1 MKKISIFIVL
11 FIMFTPVYAKEK
23 VEFSSCTDGDTFKI
37 IYNNEVK
44 TVRLLA
50 VDTPESV
57 HPKKEVEYYG
67 KEASDYTCNVL
78 KKANKIELEFDE
90 NSDKLDKYDRLLAWV
105 FIDDKLLQ
113 ESLIEGG
120 YAKVAYLYGNYK
132 YTTKLQELQEIA
144 SNKNIG
150 VWDEEAKEN
159 FNPNQN
165 EDKIT
170 TIEIIILFVILII
183 IMLFGTKKQ
192 KKKIL
197 KKVKKYKI
205 TRIILTNYTNF
216 WVNSNHIKWS
226 KRRKYV

>member
-37 IYNNEVK
+37 IYNNEIK

-120 YAKVAYLYGNYK
+120 YAKVAYLYGDYK

-159 FNPNQN
+159 FNSNQN

-197 KKVKKYKI
+197 KKVKKA
-205 TRIILTNYTNF
+205 LNE
-216 WVNSNHIKWS
+216 
-226 KRRKYV
+226 

>member
-1 MKKISIFIVL
+1 MKKISIFIIL

-37 IYNNEVK
+37 IYNNEIK

-120 YAKVAYLYGNYK
+120 YAKVAYLYGDYK

-144 SNKNIG
+144 SSKNIG

-192 KKKIL
+192 KIKIL
-197 KKVKKYKI
+197 KKVKKA
-205 TRIILTNYTNF
+205 LNE
-216 WVNSNHIKWS
+216 
-226 KRRKYV
+226 

>member
-90 NSDKLDKYDRLLAWV
+90 NSDKLDKYDRLLVWV

-197 KKVKKYKI
+197 KKVKKAFKE
-205 TRIILTNYTNF
+205 
-216 WVNSNHIKWS
+216 
-226 KRRKYV
+226 

>member
-1 MKKISIFIVL
+1 MKKISLFIIL

-37 IYNNEVK
+37 IYNNEIK

-120 YAKVAYLYGNYK
+120 YAKVAYLYGDYK

-197 KKVKKYKI
+197 KKVK
-205 TRIILTNYTNF
+205 RALNE
-216 WVNSNHIKWS
+216 
-226 KRRKYV
+226 

>member
-1 MKKISIFIVL
+1 MKKISIFIIL

-23 VEFSSCTDGDTFKI
+23 AEFSSCTDGDTFKI
-37 IYNNEVK
+37 MYNNEVK

-120 YAKVAYLYGNYK
+120 YAKVAYLYGDYK

-197 KKVKKYKI
+197 KKVKKA
-205 TRIILTNYTNF
+205 LNE
-216 WVNSNHIKWS
+216 
-226 KRRKYV
+226 

>member
-1 MKKISIFIVL
+1 MKKISLFIIL

-37 IYNNEVK
+37 IYNNEIK

-78 KKANKIELEFDE
+78 KKANKIELEFDD

-120 YAKVAYLYGNYK
+120 YAKVAYLYGDYK

-159 FNPNQN
+159 FNSNQN

-197 KKVKKYKI
+197 KKVKKA
-205 TRIILTNYTNF
+205 LNE
-216 WVNSNHIKWS
+216 
-226 KRRKYV
+226 

>member
-1 MKKISIFIVL
+1 MKKISL
-11 FIMFTPVYAKEK
+11 FIILFITFTPVYAKEK

-37 IYNNEVK
+37 IYNNEIK

-120 YAKVAYLYGNYK
+120 YAKVAYLYGDYK

-197 KKVKKYKI
+197 KKVKKA
-205 TRIILTNYTNF
+205 LNE
-216 WVNSNHIKWS
+216 
-226 KRRKYV
+226 

>member
-1 MKKISIFIVL
+1 MKKISIFIIL

-37 IYNNEVK
+37 IYNNEIK

-120 YAKVAYLYGNYK
+120 YAKVAYLYGDYK

-159 FNPNQN
+159 FNSNQN

-197 KKVKKYKI
+197 KKVKKA
-205 TRIILTNYTNF
+205 LNE
-216 WVNSNHIKWS
+216 
-226 KRRKYV
+226 

>member
-1 MKKISIFIVL
+1 MKKISLFIIL

-37 IYNNEVK
+37 IYNNEIK

-50 VDTPESV
+50 VDTPESA
-57 HPKKEVEYYG
+57 HPKKEEEYDA

-78 KKANKIELEFDE
+78 KKANKIELEFDD

-120 YAKVAYLYGNYK
+120 YAKVAYLYGDYK

-183 IMLFGTKKQ
+183 IMLFGTKKH

-197 KKVKKYKI
+197 KKVKKA
-205 TRIILTNYTNF
+205 LNE
-216 WVNSNHIKWS
+216 
-226 KRRKYV
+226 

>member
-159 FNPNQN
+159 FNPIQN

-197 KKVKKYKI
+197 KKVKKAFKE
-205 TRIILTNYTNF
+205 
-216 WVNSNHIKWS
+216 
-226 KRRKYV
+226 

>member
-1 MKKISIFIVL
+1 MKKISIFIIL

-78 KKANKIELEFDE
+78 KKANKVELEFDE

-113 ESLIEGG
+113 ESLVEGG
-120 YAKVAYLYGNYK
+120 YAKVAYLYGDYK
-132 YTTKLQELQEIA
+132 YTTKLQELQEIT
-144 SNKNIG
+144 SSKNIG

-159 FNPNQN
+159 FNSNQN

-197 KKVKKYKI
+197 KKVKKA
-205 TRIILTNYTNF
+205 LNE
-216 WVNSNHIKWS
+216 
-226 KRRKYV
+226 

>member
-1 MKKISIFIVL
+1 MKKISIFIIL

-37 IYNNEVK
+37 IYNNEIK

-120 YAKVAYLYGNYK
+120 YAKVAYLYGDYK

-197 KKVKKYKI
+197 KKVKKA
-205 TRIILTNYTNF
+205 LNE
-216 WVNSNHIKWS
+216 
-226 KRRKYV
+226 

>member
-44 TVRLLA
+44 IVRLLA

-197 KKVKKYKI
+197 KKVKKAFKE
-205 TRIILTNYTNF
+205 
-216 WVNSNHIKWS
+216 
-226 KRRKYV
+226 

>member
-1 MKKISIFIVL
+1 MKKISLFIIL

-37 IYNNEVK
+37 IYNNEIK

-120 YAKVAYLYGNYK
+120 YAKVAYLYGDYK

-144 SNKNIG
+144 SSKNIG
-150 VWDEEAKEN
+150 VWDEEAQKN
-159 FNPNQN
+159 FNSNQN

-197 KKVKKYKI
+197 KKVKKA
-205 TRIILTNYTNF
+205 LNE
-216 WVNSNHIKWS
+216 
-226 KRRKYV
+226 

>member
-1 MKKISIFIVL
+1 MKKISLFIIL

-57 HPKKEVEYYG
+57 HPKKEEEYYG

-78 KKANKIELEFDE
+78 KKANKIELEFDD

-197 KKVKKYKI
+197 KKVKKA
-205 TRIILTNYTNF
+205 LNE
-216 WVNSNHIKWS
+216 
-226 KRRKYV
+226 

>member
-1 MKKISIFIVL
+1 MKKISLFIIL

-120 YAKVAYLYGNYK
+120 YAKVAYLYGDYK

-159 FNPNQN
+159 FNSNQN

-197 KKVKKYKI
+197 KKVKKA
-205 TRIILTNYTNF
+205 LNE
-216 WVNSNHIKWS
+216 
-226 KRRKYV
+226 

>member
-1 MKKISIFIVL
+1 MKKISIFIIL

-120 YAKVAYLYGNYK
+120 YAKVAYLYGDYK

-159 FNPNQN
+159 FNSNQN

-197 KKVKKYKI
+197 KKVKKA
-205 TRIILTNYTNF
+205 LNE
-216 WVNSNHIKWS
+216 
-226 KRRKYV
+226 

>member
-1 MKKISIFIVL
+1 
-11 FIMFTPVYAKEK
+11 MFTPVYAKEK

-50 VDTPESV
+50 IDTPESV

-120 YAKVAYLYGNYK
+120 YAKVAYLYGDYK

-159 FNPNQN
+159 FNSNQN

-197 KKVKKYKI
+197 KKVKKA
-205 TRIILTNYTNF
+205 LNE
-216 WVNSNHIKWS
+216 
-226 KRRKYV
+226 

>member
-1 MKKISIFIVL
+1 MIKI
-11 FIMFTPVYAKEK
+11 
-23 VEFSSCTDGDTFKI
+23 
-37 IYNNEVK
+37 
-44 TVRLLA
+44 
-50 VDTPESV
+50 
-57 HPKKEVEYYG
+57 
-67 KEASDYTCNVL
+67 
-78 KKANKIELEFDE
+78 
-90 NSDKLDKYDRLLAWV
+90 LAWV

-120 YAKVAYLYGNYK
+120 YAKVAYLYGDYK

-197 KKVKKYKI
+197 KKVKKALDKQ
-205 TRIILTNYTNF
+205 ILSCYNNANIKTN
-216 WVNSNHIKWS
+216 
-226 KRRKYV
+226 R

>member
-1 MKKISIFIVL
+1 MKKISIFIIL

-50 VDTPESV
+50 IDTPESV

-78 KKANKIELEFDE
+78 KKANKIELEFDD

-120 YAKVAYLYGNYK
+120 YAKVAYLYGDYK

-159 FNPNQN
+159 FNSNQN

-197 KKVKKYKI
+197 KKVKKA
-205 TRIILTNYTNF
+205 LNE
-216 WVNSNHIKWS
+216 
-226 KRRKYV
+226 

>member
-159 FNPNQN
+159 FNSNQN

-197 KKVKKYKI
+197 KKVKKAFKE
-205 TRIILTNYTNF
+205 
-216 WVNSNHIKWS
+216 
-226 KRRKYV
+226 

>member
-1 MKKISIFIVL
+1 MKKISLFIIL

-37 IYNNEVK
+37 IYSNEIK

-78 KKANKIELEFDE
+78 KKANKIELEFDD

-120 YAKVAYLYGNYK
+120 YAKVAYLYGDYK

-159 FNPNQN
+159 FNSNQN

-197 KKVKKYKI
+197 KKVKKA
-205 TRIILTNYTNF
+205 LNE
-216 WVNSNHIKWS
+216 
-226 KRRKYV
+226 

>member
-1 MKKISIFIVL
+1 MKKISIFIIL

-78 KKANKIELEFDE
+78 KKANKIELEFDD

-120 YAKVAYLYGNYK
+120 YAKVAYLYGDYK

-159 FNPNQN
+159 FNSNQN

-197 KKVKKYKI
+197 KKVKKA
-205 TRIILTNYTNF
+205 LNE
-216 WVNSNHIKWS
+216 
-226 KRRKYV
+226 

>member
-50 VDTPESV
+50 VDTPESA

-159 FNPNQN
+159 FNSNQN

-197 KKVKKYKI
+197 KKVKKAFKE
-205 TRIILTNYTNF
+205 
-216 WVNSNHIKWS
+216 
-226 KRRKYV
+226 

>member
-1 MKKISIFIVL
+1 
-11 FIMFTPVYAKEK
+11 MFTPVYAKEK

-37 IYNNEVK
+37 IYNNEIK

-120 YAKVAYLYGNYK
+120 YAKVAYLYGDYK

-159 FNPNQN
+159 FNSNQN

-197 KKVKKYKI
+197 KKVKKA
-205 TRIILTNYTNF
+205 LNE
-216 WVNSNHIKWS
+216 
-226 KRRKYV
+226 

>member
-1 MKKISIFIVL
+1 MQKISIFIVL
-11 FIMFTPVYAKEK
+11 FIMFTPVYAKKK

-197 KKVKKYKI
+197 KKVKKAFKE
-205 TRIILTNYTNF
+205 
-216 WVNSNHIKWS
+216 
-226 KRRKYV
+226 

>member
-23 VEFSSCTDGDTFKI
+23 VEFSGCTDGDTFKI

-197 KKVKKYKI
+197 KKVKKAFKE
-205 TRIILTNYTNF
+205 
-216 WVNSNHIKWS
+216 
-226 KRRKYV
+226 

>member
-1 MKKISIFIVL
+1 MKKISIFIIL

-50 VDTPESV
+50 IDTPESV

-120 YAKVAYLYGNYK
+120 YAKVAYLYGDYK

-159 FNPNQN
+159 FNSNQN

-197 KKVKKYKI
+197 KKVKKA
-205 TRIILTNYTNF
+205 LNE
-216 WVNSNHIKWS
+216 
-226 KRRKYV
+226 

>member
-1 MKKISIFIVL
+1 MKKISLFIIL

-37 IYNNEVK
+37 IYNNEIK

-50 VDTPESV
+50 VDTPELV
-57 HPKKEVEYYG
+57 HPKKEEEYYG

-78 KKANKIELEFDE
+78 KKANKIELEFDD

-120 YAKVAYLYGNYK
+120 YAKVAYLYGDYK

-197 KKVKKYKI
+197 KKVKKA
-205 TRIILTNYTNF
+205 LNE
-216 WVNSNHIKWS
+216 
-226 KRRKYV
+226 

>member
-1 MKKISIFIVL
+1 MKKISLFIIL

-78 KKANKIELEFDE
+78 KKANKIELEFDD

-120 YAKVAYLYGNYK
+120 YAKVAYLYGDYK

-159 FNPNQN
+159 FNSNQN

-197 KKVKKYKI
+197 KKVKKA
-205 TRIILTNYTNF
+205 LNE
-216 WVNSNHIKWS
+216 
-226 KRRKYV
+226 

>member
-1 MKKISIFIVL
+1 MKKISLFIIL

-37 IYNNEVK
+37 IYNNEIK

-57 HPKKEVEYYG
+57 HPKKEEYYG

-78 KKANKIELEFDE
+78 KKANKIELEFDD

-120 YAKVAYLYGNYK
+120 YAKVAYLYGDYK

-144 SNKNIG
+144 SSKNIG

-197 KKVKKYKI
+197 KKVKKA
-205 TRIILTNYTNF
+205 LNE
-216 WVNSNHIKWS
+216 
-226 KRRKYV
+226 

>member
-1 MKKISIFIVL
+1 MKKISIFIIL

-37 IYNNEVK
+37 IYNNEIK

-120 YAKVAYLYGNYK
+120 YAKVAYLYGDYK

-165 EDKIT
+165 KDKIT

-197 KKVKKYKI
+197 KKVKKA
-205 TRIILTNYTNF
+205 LNE
-216 WVNSNHIKWS
+216 
-226 KRRKYV
+226 

>member
-159 FNPNQN
+159 FNPIQN

-170 TIEIIILFVILII
+170 TIEMIILFVILII

-197 KKVKKYKI
+197 KKVKKAFKE
-205 TRIILTNYTNF
+205 
-216 WVNSNHIKWS
+216 
-226 KRRKYV
+226 

>member
-192 KKKIL
+192 
-197 KKVKKYKI
+197 
-205 TRIILTNYTNF
+205 
-216 WVNSNHIKWS
+216 
-226 KRRKYV
+226 

>member
-1 MKKISIFIVL
+1 
-11 FIMFTPVYAKEK
+11 MFTPVYAKEK

-120 YAKVAYLYGNYK
+120 YAKVAYLYGDYK

-159 FNPNQN
+159 FNSNQN

-197 KKVKKYKI
+197 KKVKKA
-205 TRIILTNYTNF
+205 LNE
-216 WVNSNHIKWS
+216 
-226 KRRKYV
+226 

>member
-1 MKKISIFIVL
+1 MKKISIVIIL

-50 VDTPESV
+50 IDTPESV

-105 FIDDKLLQ
+105 FIDNKLLQ

-120 YAKVAYLYGNYK
+120 YAKVAYLYGDYK

-159 FNPNQN
+159 FNSNQN

-197 KKVKKYKI
+197 KKVKKA
-205 TRIILTNYTNF
+205 LNE
-216 WVNSNHIKWS
+216 
-226 KRRKYV
+226 

>member
-1 MKKISIFIVL
+1 MKKISLFIIL

-23 VEFSSCTDGDTFKI
+23 VVFSSCTDGDTFKI
-37 IYNNEVK
+37 IYNNEIK

-120 YAKVAYLYGNYK
+120 YAKVAYLYGDYK

-197 KKVKKYKI
+197 KKVKKA
-205 TRIILTNYTNF
+205 LNE
-216 WVNSNHIKWS
+216 
-226 KRRKYV
+226 

>member
-1 MKKISIFIVL
+1 MKKISLFIIL

-23 VEFSSCTDGDTFKI
+23 VEFSNCTDGDTFKI
-37 IYNNEVK
+37 IYNNEIK

-57 HPKKEVEYYG
+57 HTKKEVEYYG

-197 KKVKKYKI
+197 KKVKKA
-205 TRIILTNYTNF
+205 LNE
-216 WVNSNHIKWS
+216 
-226 KRRKYV
+226 

>member
-1 MKKISIFIVL
+1 MKKISIFIIL

-37 IYNNEVK
+37 IYNNEIK

-78 KKANKIELEFDE
+78 KKANKIELEFDD

-120 YAKVAYLYGNYK
+120 YAKVAYLYGDYK

-159 FNPNQN
+159 FNSNQN

-197 KKVKKYKI
+197 KKVKKA
-205 TRIILTNYTNF
+205 LNE
-216 WVNSNHIKWS
+216 
-226 KRRKYV
+226 